1 MEEINLGAIEFCKLL
16 SDTEKYVKEINK
28 GINGILLEG
37 KIGAI
42 KKQIIELEELVKE
55 NKGLI
60 ERNSKELTDLSD
72 KYKDKKIEII
82 SLTLKDVFTLI
93 SDNLPIGITGEIQ
106 DNKSLLL
113 KKNEKII
120 KNNKEIQQVS
130 EIGKV
135 ICENLDNNY
144 FRLILE
150 GKNIK
155 TCNEEFKLDSLSR
168 IFKIVACINNNILYS
183 E

>member
-1 MEEINLGAIEFCKLL
+1 MEEINLGAIEFCQLL

-28 GINGILLEG
+28 GINGLLLED
-37 KIGAI
+37 KIKAI
-42 KKQIIELEELVKE
+42 KDQMIELEKLYKRNIGLVKE
-55 NKGLI
+55 Y
-60 ERNSKELTDLSD
+60 SKELANLSD

-82 SLTLKDVFTLI
+82 SLTLKDVITLI
-93 SDNLPIGITGEIQ
+93 SDNLPIGIIGEIQ
-106 DNKSLLL
+106 DNQSLLL
-113 KKNEKII
+113 KKNEKIL
-120 KNNKEIQQVS
+120 KNKKETLKVS

-135 ICENLDNNY
+135 VCENLDNNY

-150 GKNIK
+150 GENIK
-155 TCNEEFKLDSLSR
+155 TCNEEFQLESLSR